1 VARVEDTKMGSRE
14 AKSKRPLSYAVA
26 ESIQDSR
33 KKNMLY
39 SRRDEDYHPTSDSDR
54 YARIPSPSEKIH

>member
-1 VARVEDTKMGSRE
+1 VAQVEGTKMGSRE

-39 SRRDEDYHPTSDSDR
+39 SRRDEDYDPTADSDR
-54 YARIPSPSEKIH
+54 CARIPSPSEKIH